1 MTLLPVQVI
10 WTNYL
15 SPDYSLF
22 IALAILEREKMALFQ
37 PTNDFSD
44 ILEVRREGVGER
56 KGGREGGREGVA
68 WEWCEG
74 TITARKVSLVKEVHL
89 HDCTCTRSLSLSLSL
104 SLFLSL
110 SLSLSLSPPSLPL
123 CCSTSMA
130 SPRRSLLNQLSN

>member
-56 KGGREGGREGVA
+56 KGGREGGRGEWLGSGVR
-68 WEWCEG
+68 E
-74 TITARKVSLVKEVHL
+74 
-89 HDCTCTRSLSLSLSL
+89 LSQPGR
-104 SLFLSL
+104 FLW
-110 SLSLSLSPPSLPL
+110 
-123 CCSTSMA
+123 
-130 SPRRSLLNQLSN
+130 